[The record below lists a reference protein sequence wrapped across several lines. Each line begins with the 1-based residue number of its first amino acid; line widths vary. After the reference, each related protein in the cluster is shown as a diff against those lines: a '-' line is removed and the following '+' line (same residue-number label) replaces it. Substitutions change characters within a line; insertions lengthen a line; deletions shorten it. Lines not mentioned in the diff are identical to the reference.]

1 MRFLTNLKELKEKTC
16 IIVSHKRAALE
27 ICNKHI
33 QIIDHKIVMEE
44 K

>member
-1 MRFLTNLKELKEKTC
+1 MKNKTC
-16 IIVSHKRAALE
+16 IIVSHKTAALE

-33 QIIDHKIVMEE
+33 QIIDGKIVMEA